1 MPIKVE
7 RLALGDLATNS
18 YIVTD
23 VLSGEV
29 AVVDPAVESPILL
42 EKSKDKNVKY
52 ILLTHGHFDHIMG
65 VKALK
70 EKTGAQVVIHSLDA
84 PMLSDDDI
92 SLFKYQFPY
101 TPMPTTTA
109 DITVEDGSVLK
120 LGETEIRVMHTPGH
134 TLGGAC
140 YVIDSDRII
149 FTGDTLFRLSA
160 GRTDFYGG
168 NPREELR
175 SLSYIASLDGDYMVY
190 PGHNETT
197 TLQFEREN
205 NHYIIL
211 SKRR

>member
-7 RLALGDLATNS
+7 TLALGDLATNS

-23 VLSGEV
+23 TASGEV
-29 AVVDPAVESPILL
+29 AIVDPALESPLL
-42 EKSKDKNVKY
+42 FGKLEGKNVKY

-70 EKTGAQVVIHSLDA
+70 ERTGAQVVVHSLDA
-84 PMLSDDDI
+84 PMLLDDDI

-101 TPMPTTTA
+101 TQMPTVTA
-109 DITVEDGSVLK
+109 DITVEDGSVLT
-120 LGETEIRVMHTPGH
+120 LGETSIRVMHTPGH

-140 YVIDSDRII
+140 YVIDSDCII

-175 SLSYIASLDGDYMVY
+175 SLSYIASLDGDYIVY
-190 PGHNETT
+190 PGHNEAT